1 MPRPPRST
9 LFPYTTLFKGRQ
21 ITKRLASSRFHV
33 LPPSSERNS
42 ALFFDSML
50 AYTTFGFEG
59 ATATATRP
67 QGFSGRPLLL
77 VSFSSVQCSPPSV
90 ETYNPLPGPPERNV
104 QPCLRKS
111 QREAKIVFG
120 ASRLMAIRP
129 QPVEPF
135 EPARTFFQL
144 LPPSEVL

>member
-1 MPRPPRST
+1 
-9 LFPYTTLFKGRQ
+9 
-21 ITKRLASSRFHV
+21 
-33 LPPSSERNS
+33 
-42 ALFFDSML
+42 ML

-111 QREAKIVFG
+111 QREAKIDFA
-120 ASRLMAIRP
+120 ASRLMAIWP
-129 QPVEPF
+129 SPVSPTD
-135 EPARTFFQL
+135 PTVTLL
-144 LPPSEVL
+144 LPVLPSQA

>member
-1 MPRPPRST
+1 
-9 LFPYTTLFKGRQ
+9 
-21 ITKRLASSRFHV
+21 
-33 LPPSSERNS
+33 
-42 ALFFDSML
+42 ML

-77 VSFSSVQCSPPSV
+77 VSFRSVQCSPPSV

-111 QREAKIVFG
+111 QREAKIVLG
-120 ASRLMAIRP
+120 ASGLMAIRP

-135 EPARTFFQL
+135 GPARTFL
-144 LPPSEVL
+144 HVLPPSEERRVGKECRSRWSRYQLKTRE